1 MYILIFMS
9 KSAICG
15 YRILETEFSI
25 ILFIYFNYVND
36 ILIFSL
42 STFILFTFPIFP
54 DICTFNIIILYYIVK
69 II

>member
-1 MYILIFMS
+1 MYIFIFMS
-9 KSAICG
+9 KSAVCG

-42 STFILFTFPIFP
+42 STFILLFYLSYFSRY
-54 DICTFNIIILYYIVK
+54 LYF
-69 II
+69 